1 MNPVLPAT
9 IIDSHVHL
17 WDPLNGAPDSGGAA
31 ELYQDD
37 PETALR
43 AFAEHT
49 PLQHRAIVLA
59 PETMFG
65 AYLPAN
71 LTLDSIVP
79 GEPAF
84 SPVTGLIHVQSG
96 RAWADPVAETAW
108 LSTLPEQSSGAG
120 VVGIVALA
128 DPRSPDVPDLLDRH
142 AEASGRLRGIRLMT
156 TWHPDPGVVSAAEA
170 PGTLS
175 SAKFLNGFAA
185 VAERGLS
192 FDTWVYSH
200 QIEDVVR
207 LAREYPQ
214 TTVILDHL
222 ATPVGAFGPFGQ
234 GTGSTTQRR
243 AQILAQWREGMAEAA
258 AEPNVVAKASG
269 IAFPALGFNAHQD
282 LSALQDLVG
291 PLVEEALQQFG
302 DDRVMFGSN
311 YPIDRPV
318 ASYVDL
324 VRIVADVAAARDR
337 AAVEKVFS
345 SNAFRV
351 YGGG

>member
-1 MNPVLPAT
+1 MKPVLPAT

-31 ELYQDD
+31 ELYRDD

-49 PLQHRAIVLA
+49 PVQHQAIVLA
-59 PETMFG
+59 PETMFC
-65 AYLPAN
+65 AYLTED
-71 LTLDSIVP
+71 LTLDSALP
-79 GEPAF
+79 GEPA
-84 SPVTGLIHVQSG
+84 SSAVTGLIHVQSG

-108 LSTLPEQSSGAG
+108 LSTLPEPSSGAR
-120 VVGIVALA
+120 VVGIVAAA
-128 DPRSPDVPDLLDRH
+128 DPRTPDVADLLDRH

-156 TWHPDPGVVSAAEA
+156 TWHPDPGVVSAAGA

-175 SAKFLNGFAA
+175 TPSFLNGFAA

-200 QIEDVVR
+200 QIEDVVG
-207 LAREYPQ
+207 LAHEYRQ

-234 GTGSTTQRR
+234 GTGVAPRER
-243 AQILAQWREGMAEAA
+243 ARILAQWREGMAEAA
-258 AEPNVVAKASG
+258 AEPNVVVKASG
-269 IAFPALGFNAHQD
+269 IAFPALGFSDHQD

-291 PLVEEALQQFG
+291 PLVEEALRLFG
-302 DDRVMFGSN
+302 VDRVMFGSN

-318 ASYVDL
+318 ASYIDL
-324 VRIVADVAAARDR
+324 VRIVADVAAAHDR
-337 AAVEKVFS
+337 TAVEKVFG
-345 SNAFRV
+345 SNASRIYRV
-351 YGGG
+351 G